1 MSRKIHIKKKKK
13 IEFMYPHP
21 KNELMY
27 DHPIKYC
34 LENKYQKWFS
44 NTKSDFFLY
53 VFLKMF

>member
-1 MSRKIHIKKKKK
+1 
-13 IEFMYPHP
+13 MYPHP